1 MQRSAWSSRNV
12 LVTGGASFIGS
23 HLTERLVAEG
33 AAVRVVDDLSSGR
46 REHLASCLGKI
57 DFVEDDLRR
66 PDVADAAMRDV
77 DVVFHLAA
85 AHGGRGY
92 IDTHPVECSGNLV
105 LDGTVLAAA
114 HRARVDRVCLAS
126 SACVYPVTLQAPPRD
141 GRIVYLREDMAD
153 PFRPGKAEPDGEYGW
168 AKLMAEMH
176 LRAYRR
182 QYGMKGAIC
191 RLFTVYGER
200 ENETHA
206 VMALIAK
213 AFVGMDPYEIWGDGR
228 QVRNFTYVGDTVEGL
243 LRAAERIEDATPVNV
258 GAPEHVTVMELV
270 ELIVDLVGWRPRE
283 FRFDTTRPVGVHS
296 RAADV
301 TRTRERLGWV
311 PATPLREGVRRT
323 VEWYQAVNDRAEV
336 ARSLGARLTER

>member
-1 MQRSAWSSRNV
+1 MSAWTSRNV

-46 REHLASCLGKI
+46 VEHLASCLAKI
-57 DFVEDDLRR
+57 DLVEGDLRR
-66 PDVADAAMRDV
+66 ADVADAAMRDV

-92 IDTHPVECSGNLV
+92 IDTHPVECAGNLV

-126 SACVYPVTLQAPPRD
+126 SACVYPVSLQAAPRD
-141 GRIVYLREDMAD
+141 GRVVPLREDMAD
-153 PFRPGKAEPDGEYGW
+153 PFQPGKASADGEYGW

-176 LRAYRR
+176 LQAYRK
-182 QYGMKGAIC
+182 QHGTKGAIC
-191 RLFTVYGER
+191 RIFTAYGER

-213 AFVGMDPYEIWGDGR
+213 AFVGTDPFEIWGDGR
-228 QVRNFTYVGDTVEGL
+228 QRRNFTYVADIVQGL
-243 LRAAERIEDATPVNV
+243 LLAAERIDDATPVNV
-258 GAPEHVTVMELV
+258 GTAEHVTIMELV
-270 ELIVDLVGWRPRE
+270 EVIVDLIGWRPRE
-283 FRFDTTRPVGVHS
+283 FRFDTRKPAGVHS

-301 TRTRERLGWV
+301 ARTRERLGWV
-311 PATPLREGVRRT
+311 PSTPLREGVQRTLEWYRT
-323 VEWYQAVNDRAEV
+323 VRDRAEV
-336 ARSLGARLTER
+336 ARSLSHRLTER